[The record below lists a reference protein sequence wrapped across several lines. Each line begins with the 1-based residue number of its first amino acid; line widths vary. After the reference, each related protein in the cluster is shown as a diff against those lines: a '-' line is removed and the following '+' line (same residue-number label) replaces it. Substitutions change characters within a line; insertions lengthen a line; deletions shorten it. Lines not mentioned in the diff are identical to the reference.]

1 MLILFVI
8 LIAVISALI
17 ICCFIERQIIITRR
31 QNISFENL
39 PPAFNNLKI
48 MQISD
53 IHHRKFGENQK
64 RILKRVKKSSPD
76 VIVITGDLISRD
88 MRDFSKA
95 GNFCKSL
102 GKIAPVLFSIGNHE
116 LDLPDKV
123 RRTYI
128 ETLKSAG
135 VHVLLNSSYPLHK
148 DDEVIYFKG
157 ASLDISVY
165 HDENHSYENLN
176 SYSLKELESDIG
188 TYNGF
193 TILLA
198 HNPLIFDV
206 YAEWNADLI
215 LSGHVHGGV
224 IRLPFIGGLLSPER
238 RFFPAYTRGLYH
250 MDSSQ
255 LYVSAGLGKF
265 RLFNPPEV
273 NLITLVS
280 KH

>member
-1 MLILFVI
+1 MLVFFII

-31 QNISFENL
+31 QDISLENL

-48 MQISD
+48 LQISD

-64 RILKRVKKSSPD
+64 RILKRVKREMPD
-76 VIVITGDLISRD
+76 IIVITGDLISRD
-88 MRDFSKA
+88 IRDFSGT
-95 GNFCKSL
+95 GNFCKAL
-102 GKIAPVLFSIGNHE
+102 GEIAPVLFSIGNHE

-123 RRTYI
+123 RSTYI
-128 ETLKSAG
+128 ETLKNAG
-135 VHVLLNSSYPLHK
+135 VNVLLNSSYPLRK
-148 DDEVIYFKG
+148 DDEVIYFIG

-165 HDENHSYENLN
+165 HDGNHSYADLN
-176 SYSLKELESDIG
+176 TYSLKELESDIG

-193 TILLA
+193 TVLLA

-215 LSGHVHGGV
+215 LSGHVHCGV

-238 RFFPAYTRGLYH
+238 KFFPAYTRGLYQ
-250 MDSSQ
+250 MDSSK
-255 LYVSAGLGKF
+255 LYVSAGIGKF
-265 RLFNPPEV
+265 RLFNPSEI
-273 NLITLVS
+273 NLITLLS
-280 KH
+280 KR